1 MKCRVSSRCISLNP
15 GISGDEVLKIGKIS
29 SITLGK
35 CLGAAE
41 FFWIGSTLLVAGVV
55 GRISGI
61 TPDDVAAIGACEKT
75 GSKGE
80 SMYLYTQ
87 C

>member
-1 MKCRVSSRCISLNP
+1 MCFPK
-15 GISGDEVLKIGKIS
+15 SGDEVVKIGKIS

-41 FFWIGSTLLVAGVV
+41 FFWIGSTSLLVAGVV

-61 TPDDVAAIGACEKT
+61 TPDDVAAIGACEKNRKQ
-75 GSKGE
+75 G
-80 SMYLYTQ
+80 
-87 C
+87 